1 MINIFNE
8 IKCNVLNNDIP
19 HEIMICDDQ
28 DPPWIKHKV
37 EKGLQEKHY
46 LSSRVKS
53 NINNAT
59 LLKNPQ
65 RLQNKLNDL
74 SVTAKRKYYTSISM
88 NVMDPTTGLK
98 PYWSIL
104 KDV

>member
-8 IKCNVLNNDIP
+8 IKRNVLNNDIP
-19 HEIMICDDQ
+19 HEIMISDDQ
-28 DPPWIKHKV
+28 DPPWIKNKV
-37 EKGLQEKHY
+37 EKGLQEKHQ
-46 LSSRVKS
+46 LSSRIKS
-53 NINNAT
+53 NINNGT

-74 SVTAKRKYYTSISM
+74 SNTAKRKYYTPISM
-88 NVMDPTTGLK
+88 NVMDTTTSPK